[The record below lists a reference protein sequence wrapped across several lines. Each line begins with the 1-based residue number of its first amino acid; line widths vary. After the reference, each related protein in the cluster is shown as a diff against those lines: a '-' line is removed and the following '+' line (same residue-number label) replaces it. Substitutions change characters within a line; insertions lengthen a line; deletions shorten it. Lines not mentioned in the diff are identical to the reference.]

1 MTLQEK
7 IEQCSS
13 FLFFKSHD
21 IQKSPDMCGLL
32 FDNPLVGREAFEEIL
47 ASTEKSFIR
56 VTFYLLG
63 STLRLII
70 NGIKNDLIVTV
81 NNLSI
86 SDSDLLELKGA
97 YSSHPHYSFGFG
109 IFENANGQIAIYPI
123 TQQEVVLTIKSWE
136 IVEY

>member
-70 NGIKNDLIVTV
+70 NGIKNDHIVTV

-86 SDSDLLELKGA
+86 SGSDHSICLWFYRA
-97 YSSHPHYSFGFG
+97 RDG
-109 IFENANGQIAIYPI
+109 IA
-123 TQQEVVLTIKSWE
+123 E
-136 IVEY
+136 IFFSQGK